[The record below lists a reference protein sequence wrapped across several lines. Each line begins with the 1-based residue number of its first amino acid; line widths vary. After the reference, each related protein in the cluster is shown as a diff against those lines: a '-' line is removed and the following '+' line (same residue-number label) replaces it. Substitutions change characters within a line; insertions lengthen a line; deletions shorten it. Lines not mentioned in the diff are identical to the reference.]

1 VHAAQP
7 PRIPQAIV
15 MTPRAI
21 LRIIAWNVVVLAG
34 LLIVIEGASSWVLFV
49 RDQALKRQYVAE
61 RRHTTYDPELGW
73 VNEPGVFIRDMYGPG
88 VSLRTNRQRFRNDA
102 DVQKAVP
109 DGKRR
114 LIVSGDSF
122 AFGFGVD
129 NDHTWSQRLASLD
142 GNVEVVNMGQGGY
155 GFDQAYLWF
164 KRDGAALD
172 RQAHLMAF
180 IDEDFDRMQYD
191 TFVGYGKPVLDVDPG
206 DDAALVVRNVPV
218 PPVPYAVRWPALHL
232 DNLRSLRTV
241 DLLGRLQRAIRPRT
255 PISFT
260 STWADAK
267 MDDILRLI
275 LEDLKR
281 MNDAHGSRLVLVRF
295 VRHMEI
301 RAGRQAPP
309 VEMLARHARAMDI
322 PFIDLAPDFQS
333 LTDQEIDRLFIKEG
347 QVDYLGA
354 AGHLNE
360 PGNEFVARRLHE
372 KLATILTTSAP
383 VQ

>member
-1 VHAAQP
+1 
-7 PRIPQAIV
+7 

-21 LRIIAWNVVVLAG
+21 LRVIAWNVVVLVG

-49 RDQALKRQYVAE
+49 RDQALTRQYVAE
-61 RRHTTYDPELGW
+61 RRHTTYDPDLGW
-73 VNEPGVFIRDMYGPG
+73 VNEPGIVIRDMYGPG
-88 VSLRTNRQRFRNDA
+88 ISLRTNHQRFRNDA

-109 DGKRR
+109 AGKRR

-142 GNVEVVNMGQGGY
+142 GNLEVINMGQGGY
-155 GFDQAYLWF
+155 GFDQAYLWY

-172 RQAHLMAF
+172 HQTHVMAF

-191 TFVGYGKPVLDVDPG
+191 TFVGYGKPVLDVDLDHG
-206 DDAALVVRNVPV
+206 ALVVRNVPV
-218 PPVPYAVRWPALHL
+218 PPVPYAIRWPGLHL

-241 DLLGRLQRAIRPRT
+241 DLLGRLQRAIWPRT
-255 PISFT
+255 PTSFT
-260 STWADAK
+260 STWTDAK
-267 MDDILRLI
+267 MDHILRLI

-281 MNDAHGSRLVLVRF
+281 MNDAHGSRLVLVHF
-295 VRHMEI
+295 VRRMEI
-301 RAGRQAPP
+301 RADRQAPP
-309 VEMLARHARAMDI
+309 VETLARHARAMDI
-322 PFIDLAPDFQS
+322 PFIDLAPDFQALS
-333 LTDQEIDRLFIKEG
+333 DQEIDGLFIKEG

-354 AGHLNE
+354 AGHLNV
-360 PGNEFVARRLHE
+360 PGNEFVATRLHE
-372 KLATILTTSAP
+372 KLATILATSAR